1 MPSFETILNA
11 YSKAV
16 GNLDWRTQSHD
27 DFIHGIRQCWAFRAR
42 LVAMYRQERDDA
54 ELYRTLADPLPDE
67 YWRTENMEHDPLLGM
82 EEQDG

>member
-1 MPSFETILNA
+1 MKFETILDMYDMANDGTWME
-11 YSKAV
+11 V
-16 GNLDWRTQSHD
+16 D
-27 DFIHGIRQCWAFRAR
+27 DEYKRRVRQRDAFRAR

-67 YWRTENMEHDPLLGM
+67 YWLSEKMEYDPLLGM